1 MACMNIFR
9 GFSSLDMSTMAALAY
24 VLLCGG
30 MAAEGTSS
38 HFKLADVL
46 SHGLVLQAE
55 PSFSVL
61 WGQASSSVGRL
72 TVRIDGAEVPLD
84 KGVEEQSQR
93 LIHDEEDHI
102 HWRVELPPQPAGG
115 PHELQINS
123 EFFHHAVT
131 VTDVLFGDV
140 FICGM
145 SFALQ
150 TTEDFIAA
158 S

>member
-1 MACMNIFR
+1 MHKH
-9 GFSSLDMSTMAALAY
+9 FSRVPGASLDMSTMAALAY

-38 HFKLADVL
+38 HFKLADAL

-93 LIHDEEDHI
+93 LIHDEEDRI

-115 PHELQINS
+115 PHELQIDS
-123 EFFHHAVT
+123 EFFHQVIT

>member
-1 MACMNIFR
+1 METSHAMQ
-9 GFSSLDMSTMAALAY
+9 AALAF

-38 HFKLADVL
+38 HFKLADAL

-84 KGVEEQSQR
+84 KGVEQSQQ
-93 LIHDEEDHI
+93 LNHHDEDRI

-123 EFFHHAVT
+123 EFFHEDIT

-145 SFALQ
+145 AFALQ
-150 TTEDFIAA
+150 ITENFIAA
-158 S
+158 SQFDVRRL